1 MRKTWVSVRRRVKQ
15 IVAGGLFVGLLIGA
29 SGTVFTVFAEA
40 ISHLGSTP
48 SSLSVVT
55 TPIQEL
61 PPVTGGTQS
70 TQSTPDASVPS
81 GSDAPYQPPVMEYP
95 NSNPSSGVDS
105 TADTPSDDSPNPDED
120 GVNSALAAAMATGG
134 VYLGEHLQSAFG
146 SMLKGVLDTLFIN
159 TN

>member
-15 IVAGGLFVGLLIGA
+15 MVAGALFVGLLIGA

-48 SSLSVVT
+48 STLAVSTSPTQVVPPAT
-55 TPIQEL
+55 TNAK
-61 PPVTGGTQS
+61 GTS
-70 TQSTPDASVPS
+70 GTSAPT
-81 GSDAPYQPPVMEYP
+81 GSDVPYQPPVMEYS
-95 NSNPSSGVDS
+95 NSNPSSGADS
-105 TADTPSDDSPNPDED
+105 TTVGIPSDDSPNPDED
-120 GVNSALAAAMATGG
+120 GVNSALAAAMDTGG
-134 VYLGEHLQSAFG
+134 VYVGEHLQSAFG